1 MISWKNMFGRND
13 LIAEN
18 ANLRLQIR
26 DLEQQLEISRDIKGK
41 QSEINHLLK
50 IVNGL
55 KEDAELT
62 SALVFSLTKQVA
74 EEKQRGDCLLNALDQ
89 ERARSYGAIDRA
101 AVAER
106 KLKGVLEMKNISD
119 EEAGQLWGASN
130 NPKEVENFNTQT
142 RVQWRAGK
150 QAFRDHQIAMS
161 DLFDQMEAKAKTT
174 PLTNDDI
181 AFYREYASFQAGR
194 KI

>member
-1 MISWKNMFGRND
+1 MSFFSNIFGGSAQQQEIN
-13 LIAEN
+13 
-18 ANLRLQIR
+18 NLRLR
-26 DLEQQLEISRDIKGK
+26 VK
-41 QSEINHLLK
+41 
-50 IVNGL
+50 
-55 KEDAELT
+55 ELT
-62 SALVFSLTKQVA
+62 QADECNTALVASLSKQV
-74 EEKQRGDCLLNALDQ
+74 EQEKQRGDCLLNALDQ

-130 NPKEVENFNTQT
+130 NPKHLENDNTQT
-142 RVQWRAGK
+142 RVQWRSGK
-150 QAFRDHQIAMS
+150 QAFRNHQIAMS
-161 DLFDQMEAKAKTT
+161 DLFDQMEVKAKTT

-181 AFYREYASFQAGR
+181 SFYREYASFQAGR